1 MLIRVIQSKY
11 NNTNIVLVLL
21 RMEIS
26 SYTEGHRASYM
37 KNHEKQL
44 ERSRAYYAANK
55 TLITERRKIQYNLK
69 KAKLADEK
77 AAADLVATESEADVK
92 IEPLSDE
99 DEYIKFLENCEN
111 KVWNK
116 RPIVIIESMSQRK
129 GPGTF
134 QRKNFRNFV
143 YVLSNQ
149 FNTISDD
156 DYYLKVGKMN
166 CGFLGSL
173 YNDTNKNFTDVEKH
187 YIMRLHL
194 SLGANDF

>member
-1 MLIRVIQSKY
+1 M
-11 NNTNIVLVLL
+11 T
-21 RMEIS
+21 S
-26 SYTEGHRASYM
+26 SYTEEHKNSYM

-44 ERSRAYYAANK
+44 ERSRKYYADNK
-55 TLITERRKIQYNLK
+55 LLITERRKVQYNLK

-77 AAADLVATESEADVK
+77 ATALIATEPEVKVK

-111 KVWNK
+111 RKFNK
-116 RPIVIIESMSQRK
+116 RPLAIIEAMAQRK

-134 QRKNFRNFV
+134 QRKTFRNFI
-143 YVLSNQ
+143 YVLANQ
-149 FNTISDD
+149 FDTISDD

-187 YIMRLHL
+187 HIMRLHE